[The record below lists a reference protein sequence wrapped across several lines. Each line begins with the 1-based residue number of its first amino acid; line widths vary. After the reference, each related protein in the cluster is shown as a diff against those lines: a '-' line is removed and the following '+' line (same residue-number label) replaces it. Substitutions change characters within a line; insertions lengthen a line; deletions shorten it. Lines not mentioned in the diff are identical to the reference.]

1 MCTERNV
8 FLAYSFLY
16 TLFTHITTKYT
27 KSRWYTFHMKIPENI
42 KDILVA
48 GSYISDED
56 VKRADALV
64 KAGGVTFVDALLR
77 DGVASPDIIGQA
89 VAESYKVPYSDL
101 NSSAITADQVRK
113 IPEEQA
119 KSLRAV
125 LFTDGEKEVVVTT
138 DDPSKKELQGE
149 LKKIFPGKKISIT
162 YSLTEDI
169 DSMFV
174 HYEKPLD
181 TRFQKIIEEGG
192 GRVAPEILEEIF
204 DDAITYKASDIHF
217 EPQATIVIIRF
228 RVDGVLHEAGRLL
241 KEYYENVL
249 NRIKVK
255 SALRIDE
262 HYAAQDGSLHYEH
275 NGIAVDM
282 RTSIIPI
289 VEGEK
294 VVLRV
299 LGSYVQGLTFND
311 LGLNQTNQQLLREA
325 ADKPFG
331 MILVVGPTGSG
342 KTTTLYSLLKML
354 NTPDTNITTIEDPV
368 EYKVQGLNQIQVTQA
383 TGLTFA
389 RGLRAIVRQD
399 PDIILV
405 GEIRDLETA
414 EISVN
419 AALTGH
425 MLLSTFHANDAATA
439 VPRLLDMGIEP
450 FLLSSTMN
458 LIIAQRLVRKICEHC
473 KHSVIK
479 TPSDFDTPQLKDVAK
494 YFKDSMTLYEGKKCE
509 ACGFTGYKGRTSI
522 YELIKITPNLQELL
536 VKRPSAQQIWTLA
549 RKEGGRSVFED
560 GVDKVKNGLTTIEE
574 LIRVA
579 PPPDL
584 LLQEDES
591 TVSEKKMIQSK
602 NSSKQKRT

>member
-1 MCTERNV
+1 
-8 FLAYSFLY
+8 
-16 TLFTHITTKYT
+16 
-27 KSRWYTFHMKIPENI
+27 MKNI
-42 KDILVA
+42 DSKNIQDLLLT
-48 GSYISDED
+48 GSYISED
-56 VKRADALV
+56 DVQKASALA
-64 KAGGVTFVDALLR
+64 KKNEIDFVDALLR
-77 DGVASPDIIGQA
+77 NGVVSKDIIGQA
-89 VAESYKVPYSDL
+89 IAESLKLPYSDL
-101 NSSAITADQVRK
+101 NSAAITADQVRK
-113 IPEEQA
+113 IPEEVS
-119 KSLRAV
+119 KRLHVV
-125 LFTDGEKEVVVTT
+125 LFTEDEKDVVVTT
-138 DDPSKKELQGE
+138 DNPQAEGFDKEL
-149 LKKIFPGKKISIT
+149 KAIFPDKKVSVT

-169 DSMFV
+169 ESMFI

-181 TRFQKIIEEGG
+181 TRFSKIIAESE
-192 GRVAPEILEEIF
+192 RVAPEILEEIF

-217 EPQATIVIIRF
+217 EPQAVTVVIRF
-228 RVDGVLHEAGRLL
+228 RVDGVLHEAGRLP

-275 NGIAVDM
+275 KGIAVDM

-311 LGLNQTNQQLLREA
+311 LGLTEKNQELLREA

-368 EYKVQGLNQIQVTQA
+368 EYKVQGLNQIQVTMA

-458 LIIAQRLVRKICEHC
+458 LIIAQRLLRKICDNC
-473 KHSVIK
+473 KYSVVK
-479 TPSDFDTPQLKDVAK
+479 NPEDFDTPQLKGIAK
-494 YFKDSMTLYEGKKCE
+494 YFPGKNLTLYEGKKCE
-509 ACGFTGYKGRTSI
+509 VCGFTGYKGRTSI

-536 VKRPSAQQIWTLA
+536 VKRPSAQEIWTLA
-549 RKEGGRSVFED
+549 RKEGARSVFED
-560 GVDKVKNGLTTIEE
+560 GVDKVKSGLTTIEE
-574 LIRVA
+574 LIRIA
-579 PPPDL
+579 PPPEM
-584 LLQEDES
+584 LLQEGK
-591 TVSEKKMIQSK
+591 SEDVIEKHKKSPLK
-602 NSSKQKRT
+602 KK

>member
-1 MCTERNV
+1 
-8 FLAYSFLY
+8 
-16 TLFTHITTKYT
+16 
-27 KSRWYTFHMKIPENI
+27 MKIANENI
-42 KDILVA
+42 KDILIA

-56 VKRADALV
+56 VSKAESLV

-77 DGVASPDIIGQA
+77 DGVVNNDIVGQA
-89 VAESYKVPYSDL
+89 IAESYKLPYSDL
-101 NSSAITADQVRK
+101 NSAAITADQIRK
-113 IPEEQA
+113 IPEEVA
-119 KSLRAV
+119 KRLRVV
-125 LFTDGEKEVVVTT
+125 LFIDGEKDITVTT
-138 DDPSKKELQGE
+138 DTPETEGLEKELKTIFPD
-149 LKKIFPGKKISIT
+149 KKIQIT
-162 YSLTEDI
+162 YSLGEDI
-169 DSMFV
+169 ESMYV

-181 TRFQKIIEEGG
+181 TRFSKIIEESE
-192 GRVAPEILEEIF
+192 RVAPEILEEIF

-217 EPQATIVIIRF
+217 EPQAVTVVIRF
-228 RVDGVLHEAGRLL
+228 RVDGVLHEAGRLP

-275 NGIAVDM
+275 KGIAVDM

-311 LGLNQTNQQLLREA
+311 LGLTEKNQALLREA

-368 EYKVQGLNQIQVTQA
+368 EYKVQGLNQIQVNLA

-389 RGLRAIVRQD
+389 RGLRAVVRQD

-439 VPRLLDMGIEP
+439 VPRMLDMGIEP

-458 LIIAQRLVRKICEHC
+458 LIIAQRLVRKICDHC
-473 KHSVIK
+473 KYSVVK
-479 TPSDFDTPQLKDVAK
+479 TAADFDTPQLKGVAK
-494 YFKDSMTLYEGKKCE
+494 YFEGSAKGITLYEGKKCE

-536 VKRPSAQQIWTLA
+536 VKRPSAQEIWILA
-549 RKEGGRSVFED
+549 RQEGARSVFED
-560 GVDKVKNGLTTIEE
+560 GVDKVKSGLTTIEE
-574 LIRVA
+574 LIRIA
-579 PPPDL
+579 PPPDML
-584 LLQEDES
+584 LE
-591 TVSEKKMIQSK
+591 EKGVTENPKEK
-602 NSSKQKRT
+602 VATKKTATKKTNTKKK

>member
-1 MCTERNV
+1 
-8 FLAYSFLY
+8 
-16 TLFTHITTKYT
+16 
-27 KSRWYTFHMKIPENI
+27 MKVVNENI

-56 VKRADALV
+56 VKKAEALM
-64 KAGGVTFVDALLR
+64 ASGGVSFVDALLR
-77 DGVASPDIIGQA
+77 DGVVSNDIIGQA
-89 VAESYKVPYSDL
+89 LAESYKVPYSDL
-101 NSSAITADQVRK
+101 NSAAITADQVRK

-119 KSLRAV
+119 KNLRAV
-125 LFTDGEKEVVVTT
+125 LFLDGEKEVVVTT
-138 DDPSKKELQGE
+138 DDPTKKELESE
-149 LKKIFPGKKISIT
+149 LKKIFSNKKIKIT

-192 GRVAPEILEEIF
+192 GRVAPDILEEIF

-217 EPQATIVIIRF
+217 EPQATIVVIRF

-262 HYAAQDGSLHYEH
+262 HFAAQDGSLHYEH

-282 RTSIIPI
+282 RTSIVPI

-311 LGLNQTNQQLLREA
+311 LGLSEANQQILREA
-325 ADKPFG
+325 AEKPFG

-368 EYKVQGLNQIQVTQA
+368 EYKVQGLNQIQVNLA

-473 KHSVIK
+473 KHSIIK
-479 TPSDFDTPQLKDVAK
+479 TPADFNTPQLKEVAK
-494 YFKDSMTLYEGKKCE
+494 YFKDSMTFYEGKKCE

-522 YELIKITPNLQELL
+522 YELIKITPVLQDLL
-536 VKRPSAQQIWTLA
+536 VKRPSTQEIWTLA
-549 RKEGGRSVFED
+549 RKEGARSVFED
-560 GVDKVKNGLTTIEE
+560 GIDKVRNGLTTIEE
-574 LIRVA
+574 LIRIA

-584 LLQEDES
+584 LLQENDPL
-591 TVSEKKMIQSK
+591 VVKKNIPVNKDTSK
-602 NSSKQKRT
+602 KKDK